1 SCVRRAESIFVRH
14 GVRALLAAKFVPGLT
29 TVMPP
34 FAGVFKVAR
43 PRFVVYDL
51 AGVWLWAGT
60 WIGAGWCF
68 SDAIALVAIR
78 AARLGRA
85 LGLVAAA
92 VVGGYVL
99 IKYVRRRLFL
109 RALRLARVSPEEVK
123 RRLDAGEP
131 ITIIDLRTP
140 LEVTATPYAIPGS
153 RWLPSDAIDQ
163 HESEILRAQDVILYC
178 S

>member
-1 SCVRRAESIFVRH
+1 GSVSLVLATIAAVALTVDLGWYEIGRRRGAQVLTRLCRLSLEPDSCVRRAESIFVRH

-109 RALRLARVSPEEVK
+109 RALRLARVSP
-123 RRLDAGEP
+123 
-131 ITIIDLRTP
+131 
-140 LEVTATPYAIPGS
+140 
-153 RWLPSDAIDQ
+153 
-163 HESEILRAQDVILYC
+163 
-178 S
+178 